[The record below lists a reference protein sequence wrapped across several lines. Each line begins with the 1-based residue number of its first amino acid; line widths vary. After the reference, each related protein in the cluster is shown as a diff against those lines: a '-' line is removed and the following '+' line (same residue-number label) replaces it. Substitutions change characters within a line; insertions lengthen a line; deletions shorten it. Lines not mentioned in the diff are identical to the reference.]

1 LEDQP
6 SINLFNPFNLSNLF
20 NLFNLFHSLT
30 SVDAVC
36 SKVCGQHVSPD
47 LTVAASASDEHVS
60 ARGSPAVLWA
70 LAMVAAAHV
79 VYLGLLLTCDV
90 LRISPLGFVAQFAA
104 NAMVIAEVDAH
115 SAAARAGLRAGDH
128 VVAANG
134 QAVDGRLDWARVRV
148 NIDPAVPLAL
158 DVTRDG
164 QVASRVVIPLAT
176 ESYQSLP
183 SARPGLLTF
192 RLAQV
197 ITLGFAI
204 LVAVKRSAHAP
215 ALLGA
220 WLLASIA
227 TVSIVL
233 PMRMAVF
240 WRELVA
246 PLELLLWL
254 PATTS
259 AAVGPLLFAFFA
271 TFPTRT
277 WSPRRLG
284 LSLVPGVLAVAWSL
298 YTMYVVTRPP
308 GPATG
313 LPDLTVWVFA
323 VNVVYAVSGIGILI
337 AHRRAAQTSTDRR
350 RIDVLGLGAI
360 VGVTAGTGAVAGYSL
375 SSGADFFATPAL
387 TLLALAFLA
396 VPASFAYAILRHR
409 LFDVGLIV
417 RQGVRYA
424 LARRLLTALI
434 PVLGALLLADVLLH
448 RNDPILTS
456 VQSRWWWYTAIGA
469 ALFVAR
475 SRRERWLKALD
486 RRFFRERYDA
496 QRLLRAIAQQVR
508 QAPSF
513 DVIAPLVVRQVD
525 EALHPEFVDVFAQTS
540 GEPVFTPLTRGTPER
555 VVTPLPSSLAV
566 IGLLSVLR
574 QPLSLSLGDTA
585 WVRHQLPPTE
595 RALLGERR
603 IELLV
608 PIVRRESGRS
618 QPVALLVLGPRRSEE
633 PYNEEDLDLLGSIA
647 RELGLLLERPPVGPP
662 PGLAECQTCG
672 RCFDGTAVV
681 CSHDSQRLTSVRG
694 SRVLNG
700 RYRLDRRVG
709 QGGMGAVY
717 AATDEALERQVAVKL
732 IRDDLAGSVDLDARF
747 RREARAV
754 AGFTHPNVVRVYDF
768 GLDRDS
774 RAFLVME
781 LLQGET
787 LRQRL
792 EKGTP
797 LDGAQVLH
805 ILRGVCAAV
814 SAAHRQGL
822 VHRDLKPEN
831 IFLERQETGVLPK
844 VLDFGLAKAFGVEVS
859 LRRSSGSTAG
869 GLLVGTLEYMAPEQA
884 AGDVVTPA
892 WDIWALGVIAH
903 EMLTGRHPFRRSI
916 ALTAGAAV
924 DEPALP
930 DVGRTPFPDAVAL
943 LMGRALS
950 SQQSGRPKD
959 ALEFLQGLERVL
971 A

>member
-1 LEDQP
+1 MSSD
-6 SINLFNPFNLSNLF
+6 
-20 NLFNLFHSLT
+20 LT
-30 SVDAVC
+30 SA
-36 SKVCGQHVSPD
+36 SPVP
-47 LTVAASASDEHVS
+47 LT

-70 LAMVAAAHV
+70 LGMVAAAHV
-79 VYLGLLLTCDV
+79 VYLGLLLTCDA
-90 LRISPLGFVAQFAA
+90 LRISPLGFVARFAQT
-104 NAMVIAEVDAH
+104 AMVIAEVEPG

-128 VVAANG
+128 IVAANG
-134 QAVDGRLDWARVRV
+134 QAVEGRLDWARVRV
-148 NIDPAVPLAL
+148 NVDPAVPLAL
-158 DVTRDG
+158 DVERDG
-164 QVASRVVIPLAT
+164 PPASRLVVPLTT
-176 ESYQSLP
+176 ESYTALP
-183 SARPGLLTF
+183 SARPGLLMF

-240 WRELVA
+240 WRELPA

-254 PATTS
+254 PATTG

-271 TFPTRT
+271 TFPRRT
-277 WSPRRLG
+277 GPPGRLA
-284 LSLVPGVLAVAWSL
+284 LSLAPGVLAVAWSV
-298 YTMYVVTRPP
+298 YSMFVVTRLP
-308 GPATG
+308 GAATG
-313 LPDLTVWVFA
+313 VPDLTVWVFA
-323 VNVVYAVSGIGILI
+323 VNVVYAVCGIAMLVV
-337 AHRRAAQTSTDRR
+337 HRRAAETSTDRR
-350 RIDVLGLGAI
+350 RIEVLGVGAI
-360 VGVTAGTGAVAGYSL
+360 VGVTAGAGAVAGYSL
-375 SSGADFFATPAL
+375 SSGVDFFATRAL

-409 LFDVGLIV
+409 LFDIGLIV

-448 RNDPILTS
+448 RNDPILRS
-456 VQSRWWWYTAIGA
+456 VQLRWWWYTAVGA
-469 ALFVAR
+469 ALLVAR

-496 QRLLRAIAQQVR
+496 QRLLSAIAEQVR
-508 QAPSF
+508 RASSF
-513 DVIAPLVVRQVD
+513 DVIAPLVVRQVH
-525 EALHPEFVDVFAQTS
+525 EALHPEFVDVFAHAP
-540 GEPVFTPLTRGTPER
+540 GEPVFTPLTQGTPER
-555 VVTPLPSSLAV
+555 MVTPLPSSLAV

-585 WVRHQLPPTE
+585 WVRHQLPAAE
-595 RALLGERR
+595 RTLLGERR

-608 PIVRRESGRS
+608 PIVRHDSGRS
-618 QPVALLVLGPRRSEE
+618 EPVALLVLGPRRSEE
-633 PYNEEDLDLLGSIA
+633 PYNEEDLDLLGAIA
-647 RELGLLLERPPVGPP
+647 RELGLLLERPPAGPPP
-662 PGLAECQTCG
+662 PGLAECETCG
-672 RCFDGTAVV
+672 RCFDGTAAV
-681 CSHDSQRLTSVRG
+681 CAHDSQRLTRVRG

-732 IRDDLAGSVDLDARF
+732 IREDLAGSVDLDARF

-768 GLDRDS
+768 GLDRGS

-781 LLQGET
+781 LLEGET

-792 EKGTP
+792 EKGVP

-814 SAAHRQGL
+814 SAAHRHGL

-831 IFLERQETGVLPK
+831 IFLERQDAGVLPK
-844 VLDFGLAKAFGVEVS
+844 VLDFGLAKAFGAEVS
-859 LRRSSGSTAG
+859 LRRSSGSTG
-869 GLLVGTLEYMAPEQA
+869 DGLLVGTLEYMAPEQA

-903 EMLTGRHPFRRSI
+903 EMLTGRHPFRRAI
-916 ALTAGAAV
+916 ALTAGGAV
-924 DEPALP
+924 AEIPPPAL
-930 DVGRTPFPDAVAL
+930 TPFPDAVAL

-950 SQQSGRPKD
+950 SHQGGRPKD
-959 ALEFLQGLERVL
+959 ALEFLHGLERVL